1 MYAARI
7 RKPTMFPYF
16 PGRIFFIQQLW
27 GCIQAYL
34 LVEEDWVKVK
44 EDWVKVKEDTW
55 GHYDEE
61 LNEWTQL

>member
-7 RKPTMFPYF
+7 RRPMIYF

-34 LVEEDWVKVK
+34 LIEEDWVNVK
-44 EDWVKVKEDTW
+44 EETW